1 MVGWM
6 TKDLGKF
13 KEITLFHENRKQK
26 LIDAIAHENA
36 EIQRFSMCPAREI
49 YTDSMPDI
57 FNQRVSLTDYK
68 LNTNVWR
75 RSSKRKISLPKKSTE

>member
-36 EIQRFSMCPAREI
+36 EIQRFSMCIRETCYI
-49 YTDSMPDI
+49 
-57 FNQRVSLTDYK
+57 
-68 LNTNVWR
+68 
-75 RSSKRKISLPKKSTE
+75 